1 MFTNTLTMLANELAS
16 RHSESMMD
24 LADECYLAMFRS
36 ADPIVADEE
45 IAESLVHARI
55 QKIIRAL
62 EAKGLT
68 EWQLENELDNL
79 PEIDASEF
87 MGMQV
92 YPLCNYKGEGEGYC
106 LKAEGEHLPV
116 FVSKTHSFNQYGC

>member
-1 MFTNTLTMLANELAS
+1 MLANELTS
-16 RHSESMMD
+16 CHSESMMD
-24 LADECYLAMFRS
+24 LADECYLARFRS

-45 IAESLVHARI
+45 IAESLVHAHI

-68 EWQLENELDNL
+68 ECQLENELDSL

-87 MGMQV
+87 IGMQV
-92 YPLCNYKGEGEGYC
+92 YLLCNYKGEGYC
-106 LKAEGEHLPV
+106 LKEEGEHLPV